1 MTRAHLKQL
10 LEVIANNQ
18 LDNGLVNNYWSEYLW
33 FGTKS
38 RYGKGHFDNDEVTFK
53 SGDTGW
59 GPRFRDSVTNQSP
72 AAARYGWVLAQT
84 MMSECYLEGYGSRD
98 LRLLSELYINWLCRD
113 EMYNFN
119 FYEHPESCG
128 EEGLRGPL
136 DQADDALRHMYD
148 AVCRDEVLAGIFI
161 VERGYRKGKDAWVRK
176 IFK

>member
-1 MTRAHLKQL
+1 
-10 LEVIANNQ
+10 
-18 LDNGLVNNYWSEYLW
+18 
-33 FGTKS
+33 
-38 RYGKGHFDNDEVTFK
+38 
-53 SGDTGW
+53 
-59 GPRFRDSVTNQSP
+59 
-72 AAARYGWVLAQT
+72 
-84 MMSECYLEGYGSRD
+84 
-98 LRLLSELYINWLCRD
+98 
-113 EMYNFN
+113 MYNFN